1 MEKLILILVSIGLV
15 ILDNSLVPFFSI
27 KGAYP
32 SLLFVFAIAY
42 SLINGKEK
50 ATFIGVIS
58 GVLQDVFFFYGF
70 GVNSLLNLLLCLLA
84 SFVGEGIIKNKR
96 LIPVVSI
103 FFITIIKYIGAI
115 IIFYLLDI
123 NIQFSNSI
131 TMGIYNGVVMFFAYK
146 LVMNIYDDE
155 YSKQR
160 WRFKWY

>member
-1 MEKLILILVSIGLV
+1 MEKLILVLVSIGLV

-50 ATFIGVIS
+50 AIFIGVVS
-58 GVLQDVFFFYGF
+58 GVLQDVFFFHGF
-70 GVNSLLNLLLCLLA
+70 GMNSLLNLLLCLLA
-84 SFVGEGIIKNKR
+84 SFVGEGIVKNKR

-103 FFITIIKYIGAI
+103 FFITIIKYMGVF
-115 IIFYLLDI
+115 IIFNLLDI
-123 NIQFSNSI
+123 DIQFSKSI
-131 TMGIYNGVVMFFAYK
+131 TMGIYNGVIMFFAYK

-160 WRFKWY
+160 WRFK

>member
-1 MEKLILILVSIGLV
+1 MEKLIIILVSIGLV

-32 SLLFVFAIAY
+32 SLLFTFAIAF

-50 ATFIGVIS
+50 AVFIGVIS
-58 GVLQDVFFFYGF
+58 GILQDVFFFNGF
-70 GVNSLLNLLLCLLA
+70 GVNSFLNLFLCLLA
-84 SFVGEGIIKNKR
+84 SLIGEGIIKNKR

-103 FFITIIKYIGAI
+103 FFITIIKYIGI
-115 IIFYLLDI
+115 LTIFYMLKI
-123 NIQFSNSI
+123 NIEFSRSI
-131 TMGIYNGVVMFFAYK
+131 AMGIYNSVVMFFVYK

-160 WRFKWY
+160 WRFK

>member
-1 MEKLILILVSIGLV
+1 MEKLIIILVSIGLA

-50 ATFIGVIS
+50 ATFIGVVS
-58 GVLQDVFFFYGF
+58 GILQDIFFFHGF

-84 SFVGEGIIKNKR
+84 SIVGEGIIKNKR

-103 FFITIIKYIGAI
+103 FFITIMKYIGVI
-115 IIFYLLDI
+115 IIFYLLHIDI
-123 NIQFSNSI
+123 EFSKSI
-131 TMGIYNGVVMFFAYK
+131 IMGIYNGVVMFFAYK
-146 LVMNIYDDE
+146 VVMNIYDDE

-160 WRFKWY
+160 WRFK

>member
-1 MEKLILILVSIGLV
+1 MEKLIIILVSIGLV

-32 SLLFVFAIAY
+32 SLLFTFAIAY
-42 SLINGKEK
+42 SIINGKEK
-50 ATFIGVIS
+50 AIFIGVVS
-58 GVLQDVFFFYGF
+58 GILQDVFFFHGF

-84 SFVGEGIIKNKR
+84 SFVGEGIVKNKR

-103 FFITIIKYIGAI
+103 FCITIIKYMGIFLM
-115 IIFYLLDI
+115 FYLLDI
-123 NIQFSNSI
+123 NIQFSKSI
-131 TMGIYNGVVMFFAYK
+131 IMGIYNGVVMFFVYK
-146 LVMNIYDDE
+146 VVMNVYDDE

>member
-1 MEKLILILVSIGLV
+1 MEKLIVILVSIGLV

-50 ATFIGVIS
+50 ATFIGVVS
-58 GVLQDVFFFYGF
+58 GILQDVFFFHGF

-84 SFVGEGIIKNKR
+84 SIVGEGIIKNKR

-103 FFITIIKYIGAI
+103 FFITIIKYIGVL
-115 IIFYLLDI
+115 IIFYLLHVD
-123 NIQFSNSI
+123 IQFSKSI
-131 TMGIYNGVVMFFAYK
+131 IMGIYNGVVMFFAYK
-146 LVMNIYDDE
+146 VVMNIYDDE

-160 WRFKWY
+160 WRFK